1 MKKTQHG
8 RLKLLVLFPRS
19 RLYLLIFIYI
29 YIYISPSISFN
40 FFSLFKTG
48 LAFRVDIQA
57 IWNSNTNI
65 MYGL

>member
-19 RLYLLIFIYI
+19 RLYLLIFI